1 MRPIGLHRVAGSIPL
16 LLAAGGMLAAPAWVG
31 AQAKPNPPPSG
42 ATPPPAD
49 TVPMWESARSSV
61 RSTAEW
67 LASGVD
73 SWFGDRPF
81 QDGGKVS
88 DGRLSVGLLKR
99 QDESMALNVRFN
111 ARFRLPNL
119 EHNAYLYFGRDN
131 ERELVT
137 DTPGAFSRQQRL
149 LTETAANQAFFAG
162 FGFAVHESV
171 DFRLGFR
178 GGLRPYAQLRYRHPW
193 ELSPVDLLEF
203 RQTVF
208 WSLADHLGATT
219 ALSYDHVVS
228 PSLVARWLTAATITQ
243 ASKKVEWSSIVG
255 AYQSFGGQRLLSL
268 EALASGE
275 SKAGLGLSDYG
286 LQTKWEQPVYKD
298 WLQGEI
304 LVGHFWP
311 RKDPLLP
318 RGRAWALGAALK
330 MQF

>member
-1 MRPIGLHRVAGSIPL
+1 MRPLTPHCPARSLAL
-16 LLAAGGMLAAPAWVG
+16 LLAAGGLLWAPLTAL
-31 AQAKPNPPPSG
+31 AQANPAPS
-42 ATPPPAD
+42 AD
-49 TVPMWESARSSV
+49 TSSSVQDVPLWESARSSV

-67 LASGVD
+67 LATGVD

-81 QDGGKVS
+81 KDGGQVT
-88 DGRLSVGLLKR
+88 DGRMSVNLLKR
-99 QDESMALNVRFN
+99 QDEGLDLNVRFN

-119 EHNAYLYFGRDN
+119 ENNAYLYFGRDN
-131 ERELVT
+131 ERELVA

-149 LTETAANQAFFAG
+149 LKETSANQAFFAG
-162 FGFAVHESV
+162 FGFALQESV

-178 GGLRPYAQLRYRHPW
+178 GGLKPYAQVRYRHPW

-203 RQTVF
+203 RQTLF

-219 ALSYDHVVS
+219 ALSYSHVVS
-228 PSLVARWLTAATITQ
+228 PTLVARWLTVATITQ
-243 ASKKVEWSSIVG
+243 ESKKLEWSSIVG
-255 AYQSFGGQRLLSL
+255 GYQSFGAQRLLSL

-275 SKAGLGLSDYG
+275 TKSGLGLSDYG

-304 LVGHFWP
+304 LIGHFWP

-318 RGRAWALGAALK
+318 RGRAWALGAGLK